1 MHALYKDLTFS
12 DDDYLIDELR
22 DLGYDMD
29 DDDLGSLDFR
39 DPDYGDYNEDAP
51 DIILDVP
58 YVPSDEKIVYA
69 MLDLAQVNSQD
80 ILYDLGCG
88 DGRIVVAAAMER
100 NTRGVGIDIDPMR
113 ITEAIEYAGHSGVE
127 HLTHFFE
134 GDLLDVDFSDA
145 TVVTLYLLDLINL
158 ELRPRLLD
166 ELRPGTRIVSHAF
179 DMGDW
184 KADQRQSCGSINIY
198 QWIIPA
204 KVAGI
209 WEWLSTDG
217 NTYRV
222 ELKQKYQRVTGKVW
236 INGQSAQLSR
246 ALLQADLLELIIKP
260 ENSNQH
266 LRFLMRCEPRQWTAA
281 EGDTLTG
288 PAVKVLTA

>member
-1 MHALYKDLTFS
+1 MYKDLTFS

-145 TVVTLYLLDLINL
+145 TVVTLYLLDLVNL

-198 QWIIPA
+198 QWIVPA
-204 KVAGI
+204 KVAGT

-236 INGQSAQLSR
+236 INDQSAQLSR

-260 ENSNQH
+260 ENSNQQV
-266 LRFLMRCEPRQWTAA
+266 RFLMRCEPRQWTAA

-288 PAVKVLTA
+288 PAVKVLTP